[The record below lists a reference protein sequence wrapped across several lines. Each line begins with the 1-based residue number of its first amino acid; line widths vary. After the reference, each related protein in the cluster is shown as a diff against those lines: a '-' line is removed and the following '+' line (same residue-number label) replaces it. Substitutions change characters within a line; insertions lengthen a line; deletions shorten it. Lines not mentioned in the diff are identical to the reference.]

1 MNREL
6 NNPFLIAGYHSPK
19 YFCDRQEEG
28 TCIKQALENDRNI
41 TLIAPRRM
49 GKTGLIKNIFYE
61 MQQRGEI
68 VTIYL
73 DIFSTQNLNEFVR
86 LLAESVIGSL
96 DSDFEK
102 ILSKMGKLFKSF
114 RPSIQFDELTGLPQI
129 TIEIS
134 QDKEETSLK
143 EIFNYL
149 ASNNQRCVL
158 AIDEFQQIAAYP
170 EKGVEA
176 LLRSYTQFVHNTRFI
191 FAGSKRHIMQE
202 MFMSAK
208 RPFFQSTQI
217 ISVGAIDKNAY
228 YTFAQHFFNEKG
240 FSFQQELFNEMY
252 DDFDGYT
259 WYMQALLNRLYG
271 YNENIVEKQIVTRA
285 IEELVEENA
294 SGYQNLLDAY
304 SSSNVRLLK
313 AIAKEG
319 AVAQIN
325 SGEFISKYNLKAAS
339 SVKSSLDKLI
349 DKELVYKSEKGYVIY
364 DRFMSIW
371 LQRLP

>member
-1 MNREL
+1 
-6 NNPFLIAGYHSPK
+6 
-19 YFCDRQEEG
+19 
-28 TCIKQALENDRNI
+28 
-41 TLIAPRRM
+41 
-49 GKTGLIKNIFYE
+49 

-271 YNENIVEKQIVTRA
+271 YNEIIVEKQIVTRA